1 MGWWVDEFMS
11 WWVDML
17 TSWWVDMLMGWWV
30 DKLMG
35 WWVDEL
41 IGAYRLMGW
50 RQIWQV
56 VMWFGWL
63 MAALQAF
70 MSRRDLRGCMH
81 YLQLT
86 PVPLSQFRLSQLETV
101 FPLERGVIDFQ
112 CDAWFGRANC
122 LYFAPD
128 LLRLPCTP
136 PRSPAQ
142 YSACVAHTRIPHAC
156 KPRGGMIFDVTHDW
170 AGRGYLTQMTLMNFN
185 KD

>member
-1 MGWWVDEFMS
+1 MGWWVDEFMG

-63 MAALQAF
+63 MAALRAF

-86 PVPLSQFRLSQLETV
+86 PVPLSQFRLSPLETV
-101 FPLERGVIDFQ
+101 FPLERGVIDFR

-122 LYFAPD
+122 LYFTPD
-128 LLRLPCTP
+128 N
-136 PRSPAQ
+136 
-142 YSACVAHTRIPHAC
+142 CVAHTRIPHAC
-156 KPRGGMIFDVTHDW
+156 KPRGGMIFDVTHDF
-170 AGRGYLTQMTLMNFN
+170 AGRNVEVFLTQITQMNFN